1 MFCWP
6 DLDFLEKRLTLDEK
20 LVYFK
25 YRLSLV
31 GKMLSAA

>member
-31 GKMLSAA
+31 EKMLSAA